1 MPYLYNG
8 KIIREGRSWTD
19 DAGIK
24 HPTNWAS
31 WSDTE
36 KAAKGLVWQ
45 DPPAAYDNRFWWD
58 AATPKALDDIPAVNE
73 NGDPVLD
80 ESGEQVITPGLR
92 SVYKA
97 QVKQQAGQLLAATDW
112 YVVRNAETGQVI
124 PASVL
129 TQRSAV
135 RAYSDYLEGEIDA
148 AADHA
153 AFVALFEAPEGSVAP
168 MFDWPEE

>member
-31 WSDTE
+31 WSDAE

-58 AATPKALDDIPAVNE
+58 ADTPKALDDVTADGVT
-73 NGDPVLD
+73 
-80 ESGEQVITPGLR
+80 TPGLK

-97 QVKQQAGQLLAATDW
+97 RVKQQAGQMLAATDW
-112 YVVRNAETGQVI
+112 YIVRHAETGQEI

-129 TQRSAV
+129 THRSAI

-153 AFVALFEAPEGSVAP
+153 AFVALFAAIDDGVAP
-168 MFDWPEE
+168 MFGWPEE

>member
-1 MPYLYNG
+1 MPYIYNG

-58 AATPKALDDIPAVNE
+58 AATPKALDDVTADSVT
-73 NGDPVLD
+73 
-80 ESGEQVITPGLR
+80 TPGLR

-97 QVKQQAGQLLAATDW
+97 RVKEQAGQLLAATDW
-112 YVVRNAETGQVI
+112 YVVRNAETGQAI

-129 TQRSAV
+129 THRSAV

-153 AFVALFEAPEGSVAP
+153 AFVALFEAPEGGVAP
-168 MFDWPEE
+168 MFGWPEE

>member
-8 KIIREGRSWTD
+8 RIIREGRSWTD

-36 KAAKGLVWQ
+36 KVAKGLVWQ

-58 AATPKALDDIPAVNE
+58 AATPKALDDVTADGVT
-73 NGDPVLD
+73 
-80 ESGEQVITPGLR
+80 TPGLK

-97 QVKQQAGQLLAATDW
+97 RVKEQAGQLLAATDW
-112 YVVRNAETGQVI
+112 YVVRNAETGQAI

-129 TQRSAV
+129 THRSAV
-135 RAYSDYLEGEIDA
+135 RAHSDYLEGEIDA

-153 AFVALFEAPEGSVAP
+153 AFVALFEASTDAGAP
-168 MFDWPEE
+168 MYSWPEE

>member
-1 MPYLYNG
+1 MPYSYNG
-8 KIIREGRSWTD
+8 KIIREGRGWTD

-31 WSDTE
+31 WSDAE

-58 AATPKALDDIPAVNE
+58 ASTPKALDDVTADGVT
-73 NGDPVLD
+73 
-80 ESGEQVITPGLR
+80 TPGLK

-97 QVKQQAGQLLAATDW
+97 RVKEQAGQLLAATDW
-112 YVVRNAETGQVI
+112 YVVRNAETGQAI

-129 TQRSAV
+129 THRSAV

-153 AFVALFEAPEGSVAP
+153 AFVALFEASTDAGAP
-168 MFDWPEE
+168 MYSWPEE

>member
-19 DAGIK
+19 DAGVK

-31 WSDTE
+31 WSDAE
-36 KAAKGLVWQ
+36 KVAKGLVWQ

-58 AATPKALDDIPAVNE
+58 AATPKALDDVTADGVT
-73 NGDPVLD
+73 
-80 ESGEQVITPGLR
+80 TPGLR

-97 QVKQQAGQLLAATDW
+97 RVKEQAGHLLAATDW
-112 YVVRNAETGQVI
+112 YVVRNAETGQAI

-129 TQRSAV
+129 THRSAV

-148 AADHA
+148 AADHT
-153 AFVALFEAPEGSVAP
+153 AFVALFEASTDAGAP
-168 MFDWPEE
+168 MYSWPEE

>member
-1 MPYLYNG
+1 MPYSYNG

-19 DAGIK
+19 DAGVK

-58 AATPKALDDIPAVNE
+58 AATPKALDDVTADGVT
-73 NGDPVLD
+73 
-80 ESGEQVITPGLR
+80 TPGLK

-97 QVKQQAGQLLAATDW
+97 RVKEQAGQLLAATDW
-112 YVVRNAETGQVI
+112 YVVRNAETGQAI

-129 TQRSAV
+129 THRSAV

-153 AFVALFEAPEGSVAP
+153 AFVALFEAPEGGVAP

>member
-1 MPYLYNG
+1 MPYSYNG

-24 HPTNWAS
+24 HPPTWAS
-31 WSDTE
+31 WSDAE
-36 KAAKGLVWQ
+36 KASKGLVWQ

-58 AATPKALDDIPAVNE
+58 AATPKALDDVTADGVT
-73 NGDPVLD
+73 
-80 ESGEQVITPGLR
+80 TPGLR

-97 QVKQQAGQLLAATDW
+97 RVKEQAGQLLAATDW
-112 YVVRNAETGQVI
+112 YVVRNAETGQAI

-129 TQRSAV
+129 THRSAV

-153 AFVALFEAPEGSVAP
+153 AFVALFEASTDAGAP
-168 MFDWPEE
+168 MYSWPEE

>member
-19 DAGIK
+19 DAGVK

-31 WSDTE
+31 WSDAE

-58 AATPKALDDIPAVNE
+58 ADTPKALDDVTV
-73 NGDPVLD
+73 DDVT
-80 ESGEQVITPGLR
+80 TPGLK

-97 QVKQQAGQLLAATDW
+97 RVKEQAGQLLAATDW
-112 YVVRNAETGQVI
+112 YVVRNAETGQAI

-129 TQRSAV
+129 THRSAV
-135 RAYSDYLEGEIDA
+135 RAYSDYLEDEIDA

-153 AFVALFEAPEGSVAP
+153 AFVALFEASTDAGAP
-168 MFDWPEE
+168 MYSWPEE

>member
-1 MPYLYNG
+1 MPYSYNG

-31 WSDTE
+31 WSDAE
-36 KAAKGLVWQ
+36 KVAKGLVWQ

-58 AATPKALDDIPAVNE
+58 SATPKALDDVTSD
-73 NGDPVLD
+73 GVT
-80 ESGEQVITPGLR
+80 TPGLK

-97 QVKQQAGQLLAATDW
+97 RVKEQAGQLLAATNW
-112 YVVRNAETGQVI
+112 YVVRNAETGQAI

-129 TQRSAV
+129 THRSAV

-153 AFVALFEAPEGSVAP
+153 AFVALFEASTDAGAP
-168 MFDWPEE
+168 MYSWPEE